1 LTATSTNRAEEERS
15 HSHRQKL
22 QEITPSSSS
31 PKISK
36 RQDTEKKLKRVS
48 KNIWDLRTYGI
59 NIFFKRD
66 DKNGKH
72 LGSCNIQ
79 CLNAIKYKKFR
90 TKTVKVVGK
99 HVEFTP
105 HHGSLDGANA
115 RSAIELTR
123 LGFSD
128 VNNALANTIKT
139 LDNIPGK

>member
-1 LTATSTNRAEEERS
+1 MG
-15 HSHRQKL
+15 
-22 QEITPSSSS
+22 P
-31 PKISK
+31 
-36 RQDTEKKLKRVS
+36 
-48 KNIWDLRTYGI
+48 KNII

-90 TKTVKVVGK
+90 KKTVKVVGK

-128 VNNALANTIKT
+128 VNITLANTIKT